1 LRNLPTVTPDP
12 RQFPDFDEGLRDAF
26 RKETE
31 LFFGSILLENRSV
44 LDLLSA
50 DYTFVNERLA
60 RHYGISQIRGTEF
73 RRVTLSDSGRGGLLG
88 QGSILTVT
96 AYPHRTSP
104 VLRGKWVLENLLG
117 TPPPPPPPNVPP
129 LDEPKAGAPV
139 LSMRERMAQHRS
151 NPACASCH
159 AVMDPPG
166 LSLEGFDAVG
176 RRRTLDD
183 AYEPIDLSGVLP
195 DGTGYVGVAGLRQ
208 ALLARPDQFVTTVTE
223 KLLT

>member
-1 LRNLPTVTPDP
+1 
-12 RQFPDFDEGLRDAF
+12 
-26 RKETE
+26 
-31 LFFGSILLENRSV
+31 
-44 LDLLSA
+44 
-50 DYTFVNERLA
+50 
-60 RHYGISQIRGTEF
+60 
-73 RRVTLSDSGRGGLLG
+73 
-88 QGSILTVT
+88 
-96 AYPHRTSP
+96 
-104 VLRGKWVLENLLG
+104 VLENLLG

-139 LSMRERMAQHRS
+139 LSMRERMVQHRS

-195 DGTGYVGVAGLRQ
+195 DGTKYVGVAGLRQ
-208 ALLARPDQFVTTVTE
+208 ALLARSDQFVTTITE
-223 KLLT
+223 KLLTYALGRGVEYQDAPAVRAIIRRTAPDGYRLSALIVALAESTPFQMRRSASEDRH